1 MYAKCGDLVKVEQ
14 VFTELPTKS
23 IVAWNARITGCIQCD
38 QANDAIKWIILVHL
52 MCLCSWLALCCKI
65 SRQVH
70 YLAEY
75 VYEMWLF
82 GEDTQ
87 DCTNFKIG

>member
-14 VFTELPTKS
+14 VFTELPAKT
-23 IVAWNARITGCIQCD
+23 IVSWNAHITGCIHCG
-38 QANDAIKWIILVHL
+38 QAYDDIKWIILVHL
-52 MCLCSWLALCCKI
+52 MCLCQIFK
-65 SRQVH
+65 QVY

-82 GEDTQ
+82 RRGTQ
-87 DCTNFKIG
+87 CVQKLPLQHIV